1 MSLSES
7 VPPAIADAVDRARQ
21 ATTDPRVV
29 RAGAAGKA
37 SHLVA
42 LAAAIAVQDA
52 ADALRNSQTVAAA
65 AAGAVLTRFLE
76 TGDARYLDGLRHAR
90 GLVEDA
96 IRDFAAISAAA
107 AQAVKDF
114 PSD

>member
-1 MSLSES
+1 MNATID
-7 VPPAIADAVDRARQ
+7 PPLA
-21 ATTDPRVV
+21 

-37 SHLVA
+37 CQMVA

-65 AAGAVLTRFLE
+65 AAGAAMTRFLE
-76 TGDARYLDGLRHAR
+76 TGDARYLEGLRHAR
-90 GLVEDA
+90 DLVENA